1 MKQLSLAHLITKV
14 AEFERKHVS
23 IEPCTIINP
32 NWLAFK
38 VKNQGYVLA
47 YFVVVINKNRRDLD
61 SLFNFNNTVLDAVAW
76 KICHEKDKK
85 LCGQFTV
92 FKLNKEQFRVL
103 NDAGF
108 RDNFPLRK
116 SFHTKMDKHTTK
128 EQVKLF
134 PFEFVSKSH
143 GYESGH
149 LVYETI
155 ITKLGWRDVRVN
167 LTFGYDE
174 KADKLFVRAN
184 ASFLTEVNLTDLA
197 SQVKQGLAKQQ
208 EKRGNYD
215 TKQTL

>member
-1 MKQLSLAHLITKV
+1 MKQLSVSPLIIKV
-14 AEFERKHVS
+14 AEHGRKHVS
-23 IEPCTIINP
+23 IEPCTVVNV
-32 NWLAFK
+32 NWMAFK

-47 YFVVVINKNRRDLD
+47 YFVIVINKNRRDLD

-85 LCGQFTV
+85 FCGQFTV

-116 SFHTKMDKHTTK
+116 SFHKKMDKHTTK

-134 PFEFVSKSH
+134 PFESVTKSH
-143 GYESGH
+143 GYESGQ
-149 LVYETI
+149 LAYETI
-155 ITKLGWRDVRVN
+155 ITKLGWREIRVT
-167 LTFGYDE
+167 LVFGYDE
-174 KADKLFVRAN
+174 KVDKLSIIAN
-184 ASFLTEVNLTDLA
+184 ASLITEVNLTYLCD
-197 SQVKQGLAKQQ
+197 QVKRGLAKQQ

-215 TKQTL
+215 TKQTF